1 MILLILR
8 IIFVSWIVSR
18 IWVRLD
24 ESVSIIDCVFI
35 FVMYRGERVIYLN
48 VLKMNVYREYLIF
61 VLEIVIEEI
70 KYFLLGNR
78 NFIF

>member
-8 IIFVSWIVSR
+8 IIFVSWIVNR

-35 FVMYRGERVIYLN
+35 FVMDRGERVINLN